1 MTASAP
7 MGITAVTKVCLVH
20 GFNVKDAG
28 AGTVDQLAPFII
40 RSGYEVDCDE
50 TDYGYF
56 GLLDVRLR
64 NGKRRQKVLYRLA
77 RAFESADIIITHS
90 NGANF
95 THQALDMLPD
105 TFVNSKLV
113 IHISPA
119 LDRDAS
125 IPNSVRKALVLHTP
139 HDKWVRLSTYLP
151 GHPWGRMGAYGYDGT
166 DKRVTNRN
174 CPEIEGHSDWFKDR
188 HVTDCWSTC
197 HNFIEV
203 MK

>member
-1 MTASAP
+1 MTAS
-7 MGITAVTKVCLVH
+7 GRTGTIAVTKICLVH
-20 GFNVKDAG
+20 GFNVKDGG
-28 AGTVDQLAPFII
+28 AGTVDQLAPWITAA
-40 RSGYEVDCDE
+40 GYECDTDE

-64 NGKRRQKVLYRLA
+64 NGKRRRRVLYRLA
-77 RAFESADIIITHS
+77 RAFERADVIITHS

-119 LDRDAS
+119 LDRNAL
-125 IPNSVRKALVLHTP
+125 IPNAVKKMLVMHTP

-151 GHPWGRMGAYGYDGT
+151 GHPWGRMGAFGYDGG
-166 DKRVTNRN
+166 DKRVINRE
-174 CPEIEGHSDWFKDR
+174 CPEVRRHSDWFKHQ
-188 HVTDCWSTC
+188 HVMNTWASC

-203 MK
+203 NK